1 MGRNSLLKTNL
12 EKEMDEQ
19 VILFIGDQ
27 KFLLTINEALDISR
41 TLCSASRIT
50 TTWMAGQDNKNAVL
64 GDPDPKAAT
73 IAPMTGVMQLEIDA
87 NMKAIAEKKR

>member
-1 MGRNSLLKTNL
+1 MEL
-12 EKEMDEQ
+12 DEL
-19 VILFIGDQ
+19 VILFVGDQ
-27 KFLLTINEALDISR
+27 KFLLNICEALDISK
-41 TLCSASRIT
+41 TLCSASRVT

-73 IAPMTGVMQLEIDA
+73 IAPMTGVMQLEIEA

>member
-1 MGRNSLLKTNL
+1 MDRNSSLKTNL

-27 KFLLTINEALDISR
+27 KFLLNIDEALGISR

-50 TTWMAGQDNKNAVL
+50 TTWIAGQDNKNSIL

>member
-1 MGRNSLLKTNL
+1 
-12 EKEMDEQ
+12 MDEQ

-27 KFLLTINEALDISR
+27 KFLLNIDEALGISR

-50 TTWMAGQDNKNAVL
+50 ATWMAGQDNKNAVI

>member
-87 NMKAIAEKKR
+87 NTKTIAEKKR

>member
-1 MGRNSLLKTNL
+1 MN
-12 EKEMDEQ
+12 EQ

-27 KFLLTINEALDISR
+27 KFLLNIDEALGISR

-50 TTWMAGQDNKNAVL
+50 TTWMAGQDNKKAIM

-87 NMKAIAEKKR
+87 NMKAIEEKKR

>member
-1 MGRNSLLKTNL
+1 
-12 EKEMDEQ
+12 MDEQ

-87 NMKAIAEKKR
+87 NTKTIAEKKR